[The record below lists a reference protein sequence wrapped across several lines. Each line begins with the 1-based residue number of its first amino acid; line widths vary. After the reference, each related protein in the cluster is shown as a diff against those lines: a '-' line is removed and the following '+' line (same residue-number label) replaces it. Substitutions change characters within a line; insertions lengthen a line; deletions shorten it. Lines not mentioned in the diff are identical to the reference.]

1 MGTSE
6 FSSSPVMDYYLIQGG
21 VSRNTLR
28 LHHSVE
34 TGDNHQPE
42 GLLDANTDL
51 STGSFSLLSLLQ
63 TTHRGCIVL
72 HY

>member
-51 STGSFSLLSLLQ
+51 STGSFSSLLQ